1 MISPLLVCTPLSIPL
16 CLFDSLKCHLNTEY
30 SLPLSPSPSC
40 SPSLPKSSCHFVHL
54 LSPNMVN
61 RAGLQHRSSRG
72 RVCSCRVVDKH
83 LSLGHGAAKP
93 IFTAH
98 LSPLWLQPKTCV
110 WKSQGEIISHGCF
123 IHWLTISRKKKLQH
137 TSRQFIW
144 QINLD
149 PMEWKRQSWDTIWEQ
164 EKAEFTQ

>member
-1 MISPLLVCTPLSIPL
+1 MISPLLVCTPPSIPL

-30 SLPLSPSPSC
+30 SLPLSLSPSC

-61 RAGLQHRSSRG
+61 RTGLQHRSSRG

-123 IHWLTISRKKKLQH
+123 IHWLKISRKKNCSTPPGNSFDK
-137 TSRQFIW
+137 
-144 QINLD
+144 
-149 PMEWKRQSWDTIWEQ
+149 
-164 EKAEFTQ
+164 